1 MEDHSGKPKRFLG
14 ANLDVA
20 EDFIA
25 EAVAQY
31 SPEKVKE
38 LADHNSE
45 TSNALYQS
53 YLALYPNSFVND
65 RDVMLH
71 ESRFKYVAAEHAGGK
86 RYFDAD

>member
-1 MEDHSGKPKRFLG
+1 MEDHSNKPKRYLG
-14 ANLDVA
+14 ANLDHA
-20 EDFIA
+20 EEFIA
-25 EAVAQY
+25 DAIKGY
-31 SPEKVKE
+31 PSEKIQE

-53 YLALYPNSFVND
+53 YLSKYPNSFVND

-86 RYFDAD
+86 RYFD

>member
-1 MEDHSGKPKRFLG
+1 MEDHSGKPKRYLG

-20 EDFIA
+20 EEFI
-25 EAVAQY
+25 EQAVRGY

-38 LADHNSE
+38 LAEHNSE
-45 TSNALYQS
+45 TSNTLYQS
-53 YLALYPNSFVND
+53 YLALYPNTFVGE

-86 RYFDAD
+86 RYFDAE

>member
-1 MEDHSGKPKRFLG
+1 MEDHSSKPKRCLG

-20 EDFIA
+20 EEFIA
-25 EAVAQY
+25 QAVKGY

-53 YLALYPNSFVND
+53 YLAIYPNKVVNT

-71 ESRFKYVAAEHAGGK
+71 ESRFKYVAAEHAGGQ
-86 RYFDAD
+86 RFFDAE